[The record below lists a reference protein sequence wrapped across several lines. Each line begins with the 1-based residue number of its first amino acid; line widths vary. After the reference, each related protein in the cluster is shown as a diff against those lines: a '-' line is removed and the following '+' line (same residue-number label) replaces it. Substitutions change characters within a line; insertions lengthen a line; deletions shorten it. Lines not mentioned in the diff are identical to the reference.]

1 MKQRFP
7 KRGNHFTCW
16 SVAGIL
22 LATMM
27 VAGCKT
33 NAQVTGDELLG
44 PGQRY
49 GAKWMD
55 SQGEYEK
62 VKHVKP
68 KLVASTPSEKRKT
81 VEEAFL
87 DKVLS
92 SDPKINKAKQYFS
105 EAESSYNDAVRVR
118 QSANG
123 SHAQLKKAAELFM
136 QAGRRYEEAGGYW
149 PESALQEDASFM
161 AAECYFY
168 IDYYKHANQIYKEML
183 KEYPNTR
190 HLDKIQAKRFQIAR
204 YWLDEDFKD
213 KQGFFDFNFVDK
225 SMPFNSRFTEA
236 IAILDKI
243 RHDDPT
249 SQMADDATMLVAESY
264 FKNEKYDRAHE
275 TLKDLV
281 TVFPES
287 EHQFIANYMMVQ
299 CKFLLYRGPEYSGI
313 YLDDGEKQIK
323 DIRRQFP
330 QQSQQY
336 DAQISKWARQFRY
349 MQAERQWWI
358 AKFYEGK
365 DEIGAARYYY
375 QKVAQ
380 QYPDTP
386 FASRA
391 FTRYNDLKNLPAKPD
406 SPAQWLV
413 DLFPENDPV
422 KPLIANESGGAIR

>member
-1 MKQRFP
+1 
-7 KRGNHFTCW
+7 
-16 SVAGIL
+16 
-22 LATMM
+22 
-27 VAGCKT
+27 
-33 NAQVTGDELLG
+33 
-44 PGQRY
+44 
-49 GAKWMD
+49 MD

-213 KQGFFDFNFVDK
+213 KQD
-225 SMPFNSRFTEA
+225 SLTSILLISRCHSTLASPKQSLFWTRSA
-236 IAILDKI
+236 MMI
-243 RHDDPT
+243 R
-249 SQMADDATMLVAESY
+249 
-264 FKNEKYDRAHE
+264 
-275 TLKDLV
+275 
-281 TVFPES
+281 
-287 EHQFIANYMMVQ
+287 
-299 CKFLLYRGPEYSGI
+299 
-313 YLDDGEKQIK
+313 
-323 DIRRQFP
+323 
-330 QQSQQY
+330 
-336 DAQISKWARQFRY
+336 
-349 MQAERQWWI
+349 
-358 AKFYEGK
+358 
-365 DEIGAARYYY
+365 
-375 QKVAQ
+375 
-380 QYPDTP
+380 
-386 FASRA
+386 
-391 FTRYNDLKNLPAKPD
+391 
-406 SPAQWLV
+406 
-413 DLFPENDPV
+413 PV
-422 KPLIANESGGAIR
+422 KWLMTPLC